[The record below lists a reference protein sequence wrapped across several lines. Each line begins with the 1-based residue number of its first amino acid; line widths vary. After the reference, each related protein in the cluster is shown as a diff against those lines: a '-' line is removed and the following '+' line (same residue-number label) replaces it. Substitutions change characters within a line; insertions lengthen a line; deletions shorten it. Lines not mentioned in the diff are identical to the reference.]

1 MIINLWRTPR
11 GWAAAVGR
19 SNQGH
24 AVSALRYFLETARL
38 GSIRRAAEIL
48 YVAPSGVS
56 RQIALLEQTYRMP
69 LFERHAVGVRLTV
82 AGEVFARQAP
92 ATVRNFERLGSSM
105 VFQLFRLPG
114 QLCLA
119 LFFLPHRRSESDA
132 DQ

>member
-1 MIINLWRTPR
+1 
-11 GWAAAVGR
+11 
-19 SNQGH
+19 
-24 AVSALRYFLETARL
+24 L